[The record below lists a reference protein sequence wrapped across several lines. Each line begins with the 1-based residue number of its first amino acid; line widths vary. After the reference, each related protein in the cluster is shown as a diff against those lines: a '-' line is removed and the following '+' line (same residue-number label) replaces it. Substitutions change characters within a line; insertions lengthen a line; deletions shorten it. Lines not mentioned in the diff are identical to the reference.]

1 MGDSSLYVSNGDCYY
16 GEGQISDPR
25 FIPCGNAELSGTQS
39 CCFQGDFCLASSVCY
54 DNDSMRSNP
63 LYVPTKPPPPYYIG
77 EEWDNK
83 DGAVHP
89 LSKEEG
95 GEGVGLA
102 RKGS

>member
-63 LYVPTKPPPPYYIG
+63 LYVPTNPPPPTISEKSG
-77 EEWDNK
+77 TTRT
-83 DGAVHP
+83 GRSTHCP
-89 LSKEEG
+89 RRG
-95 GEGVGLA
+95 GGKKRIIA
-102 RKGS
+102 S

>member
-54 DNDSMRSNP
+54 DNDSMAPNP
-63 LYVPTKPPPPYYIG
+63 YIPTSPPYCVG
-77 EEWDNK
+77 GKWDHE
-83 DGAVHP
+83 DTAVHP
-89 LSKEEG
+89 QPKREQETL
-95 GEGVGLA
+95 
-102 RKGS
+102 